1 VPLSSS
7 GIDSE
12 FEIPITLDADHL
24 NICKFGGRSDVGYK
38 HVHFAVQGYQKN
50 AGKRGL
56 SGDSNQ
62 SV

>member
-12 FEIPITLDADHL
+12 YEIPITLDADHL
-24 NICKFGGRSDVGYK
+24 SICKFGGRRDVGYK
-38 HVHFAVQGYQKN
+38 HVHFAIQDYQQKTSARELN
-50 AGKRGL
+50 
-56 SGDSNQ
+56 GDSNQ